1 MRRSVKPAL
10 RYLFWRTDMKAIDL
24 ELPPQLADFVRDRV
38 QERRYRT
45 VSEYLRDLIQ
55 ADQDQFAAARLK
67 AELVKGL
74 GSGDATEMT
83 AADWQGLRKTV
94 TERGR
99 ARTASNGHRLTRR
112 KR

>member
-1 MRRSVKPAL
+1 
-10 RYLFWRTDMKAIDL
+10 MKAVDL
-24 ELPPQLADFVRDRV
+24 KLPPQLADFVRERV

-55 ADQDQFAAARLK
+55 ADQDQLASARLK
-67 AELVKGL
+67 DELVKGL
-74 GSGDATEMT
+74 RSGDATEMT
-83 AADWQGLRKTV
+83 AADWRGIRKTV

-99 ARTASNGHRLTRR
+99 ARKASNGHRLTRR